1 MKIFSTKEDY
11 NKQVELYIS
20 SLDVNSAKQ
29 VRNIHNAMNIFIERQ
44 YGYLP
49 SAGEIKWPVLKPN
62 YNIIEAPL
70 LPFHEAWSHGI
81 TDCVVHF
88 YIDDRLFTR
97 VFRNLEKYVPFICKC
112 VGVIG
117 TDVSQYADMPEEMR
131 YRHAYCNASMS
142 SILQNEGANLYPNVT
157 WSKTDSFCYSFPDT
171 LKNSVIA
178 INSNGVHRTD
188 LALCR
193 WKAGYEKALELL
205 TPIHII
211 RYGQSVEGEVKEISS
226 YHINE
231 RLKYMRYGR

>member
-1 MKIFSTKEDY
+1 MILFNSKENY
-11 NKQVELYIS
+11 NRQVEVYIS

-29 VRNIHNAMNIFIERQ
+29 VRNIHNAMNTFLERQ

-62 YNIIEAPL
+62 YNITTAPL
-70 LPFHEAWSHGI
+70 IPFHEAWSHGI

-88 YIDDRLFTR
+88 YTDDRLFTR
-97 VFRNLEKYVPFICKC
+97 VFRNLKKYVPFICKC

-131 YRHAYCNASMS
+131 YLHAYCNASMS

-157 WSKTDSFCYSFPDT
+157 WSKSDSFCYSFPDT

-178 INSNGVHRTD
+178 INSNGVHKTD

-193 WKAGYEKALELL
+193 WKAGYAKALELL
-205 TPIHII
+205 TPIHIV
-211 RYGQSVEGEVKEISS
+211 RYGQYVEGELKEISS

>member
-1 MKIFSTKEDY
+1 MKFSDLNINY

-20 SLDVNSAKQ
+20 SLDANSAKQ
-29 VRNIHNAMNIFIERQ
+29 VWSIHNAMNIFLESQ
-44 YGYLP
+44 LGYLP
-49 SAGEIKWPVLKPN
+49 SASEIKWPVLKPN
-62 YNIIEAPL
+62 YKIVTAPL
-70 LPFHEAWSHGI
+70 LPFHEAWSYGI

-97 VFRNLEKYVPFICKC
+97 VFRNLEKYMQFLCKC

-142 SILQNEGANLYPNVT
+142 SILQNEGANLYPNIT
-157 WSKTDSFCYSFPDT
+157 WSKRDSFWYSFPDN

-178 INSNGVHRTD
+178 INSNGVHKND

-193 WKAGYEKALELL
+193 WKAGYKSALRFLS
-205 TPIHII
+205 PIHVL
-211 RYGQSVEGEVKEISS
+211 RYGQYVEGEVTEISS
-226 YHINE
+226 YHINN
-231 RLKYMRYGR
+231 RLKYMRYGK